1 MMNMFRNH
9 PVLSGAFLL
18 ASAVAL
24 FFAVTSVLHLL
35 AWSGRGHET
44 VAPWM
49 TVGYVARSWDLDPRE
64 IDARAG
70 LPQPQGHPF
79 TLTEIALQRGVPV
92 SEIILQV
99 EATVAAL
106 VAERGTGND

>member
-1 MMNMFRNH
+1 MMNMFRHH

-24 FFAVTSVLHLL
+24 VFAVTSVLHLL
-35 AWSGRGHET
+35 AWSGRGPEP

-70 LPQPQGHPF
+70 LPLPQGHPF

-99 EATVAAL
+99 EATVAAM